1 MQGPEGD
8 RGRGIQLSPEKR
20 PYRQESISDPAQF
33 IDAPPAT
40 RHDARPAPAEHLAG
54 PDHRSLTTDHC
65 FPPPQRTNP
74 AKNTTKTARTTTPNF
89 DPLHLRANHSQMCE
103 NYSDLFPRNAKITA
117 TNHYRFAQFLART
130 LKESRNSE
138 RTFQRFRA
146 TPASLSATKNVIL
159 SEPLIR

>member
-1 MQGPEGD
+1 MME
-8 RGRGIQLSPEKR
+8 IQDGSLRAKPPNNTIKIAR
-20 PYRQESISDPAQF
+20 IT
-33 IDAPPAT
+33 APK
-40 RHDARPAPAEHLAG
+40 L
-54 PDHRSLTTDHC
+54 
-65 FPPPQRTNP
+65 
-74 AKNTTKTARTTTPNF
+74 
-89 DPLHLRANHSQMCE
+89 DPLNLRDLCSQECE

-146 TPASLSATKNVIL
+146 TPASHSATKSVIL